1 MALSSGTKL
10 GPYEIISPL
19 GAGGMG
25 EVYRSRDARL
35 DRTVAIKVLPE
46 SLASNAEHLQ
56 RFEQEARAL
65 SALSHPNLLA
75 IYDIGAQ
82 NGLHYLV
89 SEFLEGQTLREHMN
103 QGALPQR
110 KLIEYAL
117 QVAIGLATAHDKGIV
132 HRDVKPENIFITR
145 DEQVKILD
153 FGLARSSQ
161 GVPGLQGESAA
172 VTSPALTT
180 PGTVMGTVGYM
191 SPEQVRGQTVDNRS
205 DIFSFGAILY
215 EMATGKRAFQRDSGV
230 ETMNAIL
237 KEDPPEVDPV
247 QMKVSP
253 GLERIIR
260 HCLEKNPA
268 NRFQSA
274 RDLAFALGALSE
286 TGSTAAVPSV
296 PAPHK
301 RAWLRGIGAALAV
314 LAAAAL
320 GYLLKPREAP
330 PQRLEFAIPI
340 QEEVS
345 HLALSPDGSML
356 AFISPSEDSAVAVL
370 SVQRIGSPGISVL
383 QNTEGAS
390 YPFWSPDNSYVA
402 FFADGKLKKI
412 AASGGTPQILAFTP
426 NARGGSWSRRG
437 VIIYAP
443 DAGGPLWRI
452 NPDGTGAALLTDK
465 IFGKSATFDSH
476 RWPMFLP
483 DGDHFPFFG
492 GNFTNA
498 SDDRTSGIYIS
509 SLTVKEKTLLV
520 LGHSNPGYGLGFLY
534 YVDERKSLI
543 ALPVDVASEKVTGE
557 PRIVGQAVGF
567 QPSTYWGA
575 FTTAQNGTLIY
586 NTSSGATL
594 SVLTWYDRSGK
605 ELGRVGDPGVLAN
618 PAISPDGNSVAVDV
632 TDVKANNVDIWI
644 YGLKNA
650 AASRFTFDPA
660 EEVGAVWSHDGSD
673 LVYRSAAGQTSLELK
688 QARGLEPEKSIQDL
702 KGSSDLVANS
712 WSTDD
717 KQVLGTLESDGRG
730 SSLVLIPASGGKM
743 TPFLPHKSSETNGEI
758 SPDGKWA
765 AYASNESG
773 DWEVYVTTFPGAVGK
788 WQVSR
793 GNGSEPRWRGD
804 GKEIFYIGAKGML
817 MAVPVNTDSAFPTG
831 VHLPLF
837 QIHGRAQ
844 ISSTDL
850 CTYDVAKDGQR
861 VLVNRYF
868 KPEHIAPL
876 TVVLNSNIDT
886 SR

>member
-46 SLASNAEHLQ
+46 SLSSNAEHLQ
-56 RFEQEARAL
+56 RFEQEARSL
-65 SALSHPNLLA
+65 STLSHPNLLA
-75 IYDIGAQ
+75 IYDVGAQ
-82 NGLHYLV
+82 NGTHYLV
-89 SEFLEGQTLREHMN
+89 SEFLEGQTLRERMN
-103 QGALPQR
+103 HGALPQR

-117 QVAIGLATAHDKGIV
+117 QVASGLAAAHDKGIV

-145 DEQVKILD
+145 DEHVKILD
-153 FGLARSSQ
+153 FGLARSSK
-161 GVPGLQGESAA
+161 GFAGLQAESAA
-172 VTSPALTT
+172 VTSPGLTT

-215 EMATGKRAFQRDSGV
+215 EMATGKRAFQRDSSV

-237 KEDPPEVDPV
+237 KEEPPELDAS

-260 HCLEKNPA
+260 HCLEKNPES
-268 NRFQSA
+268 RFQSA
-274 RDLAFALGALSE
+274 RDLGFALGALSD
-286 TGSTAAVPSV
+286 TAAIAAVPSV
-296 PAPHK
+296 PAPRK
-301 RAWLRGIGAALAV
+301 RAWLRWIGAALAV
-314 LAAAAL
+314 LTAATL
-320 GYLLKPREAP
+320 GYLLEPRQTP
-330 PQRLEFAIPI
+330 PQRLAFAIPI

-345 HLALSPDGSML
+345 HLALSTDGSML
-356 AFISPSEDSAVAVL
+356 AFISPNEDTAVAML
-370 SVQRIGSPGISVL
+370 SVQRIGSPEISVL
-383 QNTEGAS
+383 QGTEGAS
-390 YPFWSPDNSYVA
+390 YPFWSPDDPYVG

-452 NPDGTGAALLTDK
+452 NPDGTGGTPLTEK
-465 IFGKSATFDSH
+465 IFGKSDTFDSH
-476 RWPMFLP
+476 RWPVFLP
-483 DGDHFPFFG
+483 DGDHFLFFA

-509 SLTVKEKTLLV
+509 SLAVKQKTLLV
-520 LGHSNPGYGLGFLY
+520 RSHSNPGYGAGFLY
-534 YVDERKSLI
+534 YVDERQSLI
-543 ALPVDVASEKVTGE
+543 ALPLDVADERAMGE
-557 PRIVGQAVGF
+557 PRILGQRVGF
-567 QPSTYWGA
+567 QPSTYRAA
-575 FTTAQNGTLIY
+575 FTVAQNGTVVY
-586 NTSSGATL
+586 NTSSGAAL
-594 SVLTWYDRSGK
+594 SVLTWYDRAGK
-605 ELGRVGDPGVLAN
+605 DLERVGEPGVLAN
-618 PAISPDGNSVAVDV
+618 PAISPDGNSLAVDV

-644 YGLKNA
+644 YGLKNG

-660 EEVGAVWSHDGSD
+660 EEVGAVWSRDGSA

-688 QARGLEPEKSIQDL
+688 QARGLEPEKSIQNL
-702 KGSSDLVANS
+702 QGSSDLVPNS
-712 WSTDD
+712 WSADD

-730 SSLVLIPASGGKM
+730 SSLVLIPASGGNM
-743 TPFLPHKSSETNGEI
+743 TPFLPHKASETNGEI

-773 DWEVYVTTFPGAVGK
+773 DWEVYVTTFAGAVGK

-793 GNGSEPRWRGD
+793 GNGTEPRWRGD

-817 MAVPVNTDSAFPTG
+817 MAVPVNTDSAFSTG
-831 VHLPLF
+831 VPVPLF
-837 QIHGRAQ
+837 QIRGRAQ

-850 CTYDVAKDGQR
+850 STYDVAKDGQR
-861 VLVNRYF
+861 FLVNRYF

-876 TVVLNSNIDT
+876 TVILNSNIDA
-886 SR
+886 SK